1 MTPDQDHNLLV
12 VLGPTAS
19 GKTHLGVR
27 LARALHGEVVSADSR
42 QVYRGLT
49 IGAGKDLDE
58 YVVDGETV
66 PYHLIDVVDLDHE
79 FSVFEY
85 QSRCFQ
91 VIEDLTA
98 RHTLPVLVGGTGL
111 YIEAVLKGY
120 RMVEVPE
127 NPGLR
132 AQLAGLSAEELAARL
147 TDLKPGQHNTTDL
160 VDRDRTMRAIEI
172 AAYTRDHEP
181 PPAPELHPL
190 ILGTRWPRDV
200 LLTRIRTR
208 LVERIDAGM
217 IEEVQGLL
225 AQGVPSER
233 LEFLGLEYRYVT
245 DYLEGRLATKEELV
259 EKLFVAICQFAK
271 RQGTWFRRMERR
283 GACIHW
289 VDRAAGSEALKAVS
303 RQTFLGRSIVSPSGP

>member
-1 MTPDQDHNLLV
+1 MTSHHDHNLLV

-19 GKTHLGVR
+19 GKTRLGVH

-58 YVVDGETV
+58 YVADGDAV
-66 PYHLIDVVDLDHE
+66 PYHLIDAVDLGHE

-85 QSRCFQ
+85 QRRCFE

-98 RHTLPVLVGGTGL
+98 RGTLPVLVGGTGL

-120 RMVEVPE
+120 RMVEVPK
-127 NPGLR
+127 NPDLR
-132 AQLAGLSAEELAARL
+132 AKLADLSTAELSERL

-160 VDRDRTMRAIEI
+160 VDRDRTIRAIEI
-172 AAYTRDHEP
+172 AAYTRTHEP
-181 PPAPELHPL
+181 PPAPELRPF

-200 LLTRIRTR
+200 LRERIRKR
-208 LVERIDAGM
+208 LVERIAAGM
-217 IEEVQGLL
+217 VEEVRELL
-225 AQGVPSER
+225 ARGIPSEK

-245 DYLEGRLATKEELV
+245 DYLEGRLATREELV

-283 GACIHW
+283 GARIHW
-289 VDRAAGSEALKAVS
+289 VDRADGREALRLVAG
-303 RQTFLGRSIVSPSGP
+303 QTFMGRDVTSSLDA